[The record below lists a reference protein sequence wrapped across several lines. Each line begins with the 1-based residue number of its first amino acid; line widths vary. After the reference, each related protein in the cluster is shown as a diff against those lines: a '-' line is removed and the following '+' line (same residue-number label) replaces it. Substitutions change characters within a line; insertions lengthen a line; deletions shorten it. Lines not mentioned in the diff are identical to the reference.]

1 MAVPEGYTEVGLI
14 GLVNKGNYDPLTE
27 YSKYNFVYYQ
37 GSTYLY
43 INELPQSGVTP
54 SDDGVTWQYM
64 SRGMMMD
71 NTPTQGSPNAVTSGG
86 IYDSERALKTEIQN
100 EQTAATTKATD
111 TNNVLGQGPVTNATN
126 VQALLDN
133 VTDKD
138 TNPTKDSAKTVISGG
153 VYSADKATREMIA
166 PVEENATSSAPYAI
180 GEQLIFNGVLCEA
193 TSAISIGDTLAMG
206 TNLSTANKITN
217 RDSTPTA
224 NSTKLVTSGGVYSA
238 DNQIRE
244 NIANVETSPSTHAY
258 AVGKQ
263 LIFNGLLCKV
273 TSAISVGDT
282 LAVGTN
288 LALSDNVVE
297 QIYSLN
303 QGLTNSLNEIA
314 DMNNVLG
321 AKNLLPNIA
330 ETKTVGGVTRTANA
344 DGSITLNGTST
355 GWGQSDV
362 LKGLLPK
369 GTYKISIGTP
379 LPSKVW
385 ATLRND
391 DTSTSILN
399 IGNGSS
405 TVEGSFTLSSDTNV
419 RLFCGIEEGATLNNF
434 TFYPMLRPA
443 SIQDDT
449 YVPYSMTN
457 REMTPYVQAISNPNL
472 LDNPWFTVNQ
482 RGQSSYTIVNAYSVD
497 RWKAIID
504 DPNLSCTISINSDN
518 SLTVSAPAS
527 NIWFIQYGP
536 IIDLEL
542 LKGKT
547 ITLSVD
553 ATASDNNSGRLYSS
567 FFANN
572 RWDEFD
578 ATNIPAGRHITSL
591 TFTIPSSFVY
601 PVTEYTSFGINIYS
615 NKSITIHS
623 TKLEIGSVSTLHMDT
638 APNYQQELA
647 KCQRY
652 FQRIKSNQNGMQAF
666 YTIATSSSS
675 LRGLLILQENMRNKP
690 TITISDITGI
700 TLYNSG
706 TPKQVNSLGIEN
718 IDANNRYVKLTM
730 GASNVAI
737 NEVYAAEIANGVYID
752 FSADL

>member
-111 TNNVLGQGPVTNATN
+111 TNNVLGQGTVTNATN

-138 TNPTKDSAKTVISGG
+138 TNPTKDSAKTVTSGG

-166 PVEENATSSAPYAI
+166 PVEENAASSAPYAI

-244 NIANVETSPSTHAY
+244 NIANVEGATSSHPY

-263 LIFNGLLCKV
+263 LIFNGLLCKA
-273 TSAISVGDT
+273 TSAIAVGDT

-288 LALSDNVVE
+288 LALADNVVE

-303 QGLTNSLNEIA
+303 QGLTNSLN
-314 DMNNVLG
+314 VLG
-321 AKNLLPNIA
+321 AKNLLPNNAVSQTMNGITFTVNSDGSVTVNGTA
-330 ETKTVGGVTRTANA
+330 SAYTQFDLNSGIEYKEGKYALNGCPSGGGSNTYVIWVRNLAITVGVT
-344 DGSITLNGTST
+344 DG
-355 GWGQSDV
+355 
-362 LKGLLPK
+362 
-369 GTYKISIGTP
+369 
-379 LPSKVW
+379 
-385 ATLRND
+385 
-391 DTSTSILN
+391 
-399 IGNGSS
+399 GN
-405 TVEGSFTLSSDTNV
+405 
-419 RLFCGIEEGATLNNF
+419 GATLNVTNGDTF
-434 TFYPMLRPA
+434 KASIVVYSGATVNSLTFYPMLRPA

-457 REMTPYVQAISNPNL
+457 REMTPYVQSISNPNL

-482 RGQSSYTIVNAYSVD
+482 RGQSSYSSGYTVD
-497 RWKAIID
+497 RWKIG
-504 DPNLSCTISINSDN
+504 
-518 SLTVSAPAS
+518 
-527 NIWFIQYGP
+527 YGDV
-536 IIDLEL
+536 ICNVTND
-542 LKGKT
+542 G
-547 ITLSVD
+547 ITLSSSILGSNLVQVIEED
-553 ATASDNNSGRLYSS
+553 FYNKFIAGKDLTLSVLLTDGTIKSATGHAPVNTSYYQNAV
-567 FFANN
+567 FV
-572 RWDEFD
+572 
-578 ATNIPAGRHITSL
+578 HITNTCTL
-591 TFTIPSSFVY
+591 FVVGKTGENEHVLLRFTEANSN
-601 PVTEYTSFGINIYS
+601 PV
-615 NKSITIHS
+615 SIKAI
-623 TKLEIGSVSTLHMDT
+623 KLELGTVSTLAMDT

-652 FQRIKSNQNGMQAF
+652 FVRFGSNESVPAYTYNFGMA
-666 YTIATSSSS
+666 YEINSSGAYFNVMLPIPMRSTP
-675 LRGLLILQENMRNKP
+675 LISYQGSWAIGSKALNN
-690 TITISDITGI
+690 ITVDSMF
-700 TLYNSG
+700 N
-706 TPKQVNSLGIEN
+706 N
-718 IDANNRYVKLTM
+718 IVKLVCTTSQTFTA
-730 GASNVAI
+730 GKIELLENKEAGI
-737 NEVYAAEIANGVYID
+737 NYID
-752 FSADL
+752 FTADL

>member
-64 SRGMMMD
+64 SRGMIMD
-71 NTPTQGSPNAVTSGG
+71 NTPTQGSQNAVTSGG

-111 TNNVLGQGPVTNATN
+111 TNNVLGQGTVTNATN

-138 TNPTKDSAKTVISGG
+138 TNPTKDSAKTVTSGG

-166 PVEENATSSAPYAI
+166 PVEENAVSSAPYAI

-244 NIANVETSPSTHAY
+244 NIANVEGATSAHPYT
-258 AVGKQ
+258 VGKQ
-263 LIFNGLLCKV
+263 LIFNGLLCKA
-273 TSAISVGDT
+273 TSAIAVGDT

-321 AKNLLPNIA
+321 AKNLLPNNA
-330 ETKTVGGVTRTANA
+330 ESQTVNGVTFTVNR
-344 DGSITLNGTST
+344 DGSITANGTASADTTLFLLDANRGSLLDDRGKSLVLSGRPTEGVTLNGGSCQLTVGENVNNT
-355 GWGQSDV
+355 WVFHSD
-362 LKGLLPK
+362 
-369 GTYKISIGTP
+369 
-379 LPSKVW
+379 
-385 ATLRND
+385 
-391 DTSTSILN
+391 
-399 IGNGSS
+399 NGSGE
-405 TVEGSFTLSSDTNV
+405 TFTLNSS
-419 RLFCGIEEGATLNNF
+419 RLQDNAYIWITSGVTLDNAVF
-434 TFYPMLRPA
+434 KPMLRPA
-443 SIQDDT
+443 SIEDDT

-457 REMTPYVQAISNPNL
+457 REMTAKISML
-472 LDNPWFTVNQ
+472 W
-482 RGQSSYTIVNAYSVD
+482 SSVFV
-497 RWKAIID
+497 
-504 DPNLSCTISINSDN
+504 
-518 SLTVSAPAS
+518 
-527 NIWFIQYGP
+527 
-536 IIDLEL
+536 
-542 LKGKT
+542 
-547 ITLSVD
+547 TLWS
-553 ATASDNNSGRLYSS
+553 
-567 FFANN
+567 
-572 RWDEFD
+572 
-578 ATNIPAGRHITSL
+578 
-591 TFTIPSSFVY
+591 
-601 PVTEYTSFGINIYS
+601 
-615 NKSITIHS
+615 K
-623 TKLEIGSVSTLHMDT
+623 
-638 APNYQQELA
+638 
-647 KCQRY
+647 
-652 FQRIKSNQNGMQAF
+652 
-666 YTIATSSSS
+666 
-675 LRGLLILQENMRNKP
+675 
-690 TITISDITGI
+690 
-700 TLYNSG
+700 
-706 TPKQVNSLGIEN
+706 
-718 IDANNRYVKLTM
+718 
-730 GASNVAI
+730 
-737 NEVYAAEIANGVYID
+737 
-752 FSADL
+752 

>member
-71 NTPTQGSPNAVTSGG
+71 NTPTQGSLNAVTSGG

-111 TNNVLGQGPVTNATN
+111 TNNVLGQGTVTNATN

-138 TNPTKDSAKTVISGG
+138 TKPTKDSAKTVTSGG

-244 NIANVETSPSTHAY
+244 NIANVEGATSAHPYT
-258 AVGKQ
+258 VGKQ
-263 LIFNGLLCKV
+263 LIFNGLLCKA
-273 TSAISVGDT
+273 TSAIAVGDT

-303 QGLTNSLNEIA
+303 QGLTNSLA
-314 DMNNVLG
+314 
-321 AKNLLPNIA
+321 NISH
-330 ETKTVGGVTRTANA
+330 E
-344 DGSITLNGTST
+344 
-355 GWGQSDV
+355 
-362 LKGLLPK
+362 
-369 GTYKISIGTP
+369 
-379 LPSKVW
+379 
-385 ATLRND
+385 
-391 DTSTSILN
+391 
-399 IGNGSS
+399 
-405 TVEGSFTLSSDTNV
+405 
-419 RLFCGIEEGATLNNF
+419 
-434 TFYPMLRPA
+434 
-443 SIQDDT
+443 
-449 YVPYSMTN
+449 
-457 REMTPYVQAISNPNL
+457 NL

-482 RGQSSYTIVNAYSVD
+482 RGQSSYSVANQYSYD
-497 RWKAIID
+497 RWLVYGS
-504 DPNLSCTISINSDN
+504 LS
-518 SLTVSAPAS
+518 VSK
-527 NIWFIQYGP
+527 NNEI
-536 IIDLEL
+536 
-542 LKGKT
+542 
-547 ITLSVD
+547 ITLSN
-553 ATASDNNSGRLYSS
+553 T
-567 FFANN
+567 
-572 RWDEFD
+572 
-578 ATNIPAGRHITSL
+578 
-591 TFTIPSSFVY
+591 
-601 PVTEYTSFGINIYS
+601 
-615 NKSITIHS
+615 
-623 TKLEIGSVSTLHMDT
+623 
-638 APNYQQELA
+638 
-647 KCQRY
+647 
-652 FQRIKSNQNGMQAF
+652 
-666 YTIATSSSS
+666 
-675 LRGLLILQENMRNKP
+675 
-690 TITISDITGI
+690 DITKYSI
-700 TLYNSG
+700 VS
-706 TPKQVNSLGIEN
+706 Q
-718 IDANNRYVKLTM
+718 KL
-730 GASNVAI
+730 
-737 NEVYAAEIANGVYID
+737 
-752 FSADL
+752 

>member
-1 MAVPEGYTEVGLI
+1 MKTIIDFTNKVKS
-14 GLVNKGNYDPLTE
+14 LV
-27 YSKYNFVYYQ
+27 
-37 GSTYLY
+37 
-43 INELPQSGVTP
+43 
-54 SDDGVTWQYM
+54 DGRM
-64 SRGMMMD
+64 S
-71 NTPTQGSPNAVTSGG
+71 
-86 IYDSERALKTEIQN
+86 
-100 EQTAATTKATD
+100 
-111 TNNVLGQGPVTNATN
+111 
-126 VQALLDN
+126 
-133 VTDKD
+133 
-138 TNPTKDSAKTVISGG
+138 
-153 VYSADKATREMIA
+153 
-166 PVEENATSSAPYAI
+166 
-180 GEQLIFNGVLCEA
+180 
-193 TSAISIGDTLAMG
+193 
-206 TNLSTANKITN
+206 
-217 RDSTPTA
+217 
-224 NSTKLVTSGGVYSA
+224 
-238 DNQIRE
+238 
-244 NIANVETSPSTHAY
+244 NIANVEESPSTHAY

-263 LIFNGLLCKV
+263 LIFNGLLCKA
-273 TSAISVGDT
+273 TSAIAVGDT

-303 QGLTNSLNEIA
+303 QGLANSLA

-321 AKNLLPNIA
+321 AKNLLPNEA
-330 ETKTVGGVTRTANA
+330 KSQTVNGVTFTVNS
-344 DGSITLNGTST
+344 DGSITANGTATSQINFYMIDNPYSYT
-355 GWGQSDV
+355 LKANKYVLSGCPLGGDASNGYFLRLTLIDNGSDIR
-362 LKGLLPK
+362 
-369 GTYKISIGTP
+369 Y
-379 LPSKVW
+379 
-385 ATLRND
+385 D
-391 DTSTSILN
+391 D
-399 IGNGSS
+399 IGNGVEINVLQDYRIKDSFICIRS
-405 TVEGSFTLSSDTNV
+405 GVTVSNL
-419 RLFCGIEEGATLNNF
+419 

-443 SIQDDT
+443 SIKDDT

-457 REMTPYVQAISNPNL
+457 REITPYVQAISNPNL

-482 RGQSSYTIVNAYSVD
+482 RGKSSYTIINAYSVD
-497 RWKAIID
+497 RWKTSID
-504 DPNLSCTISINSDN
+504 DFNLSCTISINSDN

-527 NIWFIQYGP
+527 NMWFFQNKP
-536 IIDLEL
+536 IIDLES